1 MARSK
6 MGLIR
11 FAPFVLSIAFIIISF
26 VLSSKLGLSLSS
38 EAKSDIS
45 TFQVIL
51 FFGVLVFFFFRR
63 NILRQYLDKTIFE
76 EAVTIDQLL
85 HKRLKELQLKKSQ
98 FYTRILVII
107 VCILVLLLIFTGA
120 KIFGIL

>member
-1 MARSK
+1 